1 MSPLNVYQQV
11 FSVSLCTNMIRTDKN
26 TAAELRKLLAEK
38 VSPVLSDIDPG
49 WSVACSLE
57 EVALVPIHSS
67 RKRLYRTLV
76 VSIAGTACNKV
87 VIEQDSD
94 IYHVIHPDSWASSGL
109 DSLQTAPIIHDDATP
124 TPEDPPIISNGFGQA
139 AHRLINYTM
148 FYSEEPPFGEWL
160 KSQEESHPDTRF
172 VIAGPSLGAALAC
185 STAYVL
191 TKGNVLP
198 RGNVFVYPTAG
209 PSPGNMAFVKSF
221 KELFP
226 SSEGT
231 LAGYKHWN
239 TNIINTLDA
248 VPYGYCTDSSYT
260 TRTLDKT
267 TTMFGAPAVP
277 FVQRMVDILITRS
290 KGTYY
295 PIPSSIIELA
305 VELPQVAPKT
315 VEEFMVA
322 GLPQHEKPYL
332 DSILGGNSESV
343 FDIQGVIKTLLTQVP
358 AEQPVLASQ
367 DYD

>member
-124 TPEDPPIISNGFGQA
+124 TPEDPPMISNGFGQA

-148 FYSEEPPFGEWL
+148 FYSEEPLFGEWL

-172 VIAGPSLGAALAC
+172 IFTGPSLGAALAC

-231 LAGYKHWN
+231 LTGYKHWN

-260 TRTLDKT
+260 TRTLDKA

-277 FVQRMVDILITRS
+277 FVQRMVDILINRS

-295 PIPSSIIELA
+295 PIPSSII
-305 VELPQVAPKT
+305 
-315 VEEFMVA
+315 
-322 GLPQHEKPYL
+322 
-332 DSILGGNSESV
+332 
-343 FDIQGVIKTLLTQVP
+343 
-358 AEQPVLASQ
+358 
-367 DYD
+367 